1 MYSIHQMSPSQITFM
16 RVGIEDTLPEAVSFA
31 SRYHGLRKPDITL
44 TVEIEG
50 TGVPVASFSTRRIM
64 GDFRKQHWGGSK
76 GNDAI
81 SCGEDRFDA
90 TLYVL
95 SMPYEQVIGVRDD
108 HDTSDIIG
116 SAHVDW
122 HGPSR
127 VEITNSMCDFFGVS
141 KLAEISP
148 DHFRFVVMT
157 RQQEIEDH
165 KRAVQLRQQPLK
177 RIQTPTEAARELVAA
192 LAKLSAADPLVAQGQ
207 LAEAIR
213 RSSQIIVDAS
223 TYSWDDAV
231 IVADDASEQAD
242 APSTRH

>member
-50 TGVPVASFSTRRIM
+50 TGVPVASFSTRRII

-108 HDTSDIIG
+108 HDTSDNIG

-148 DHFRFVVMT
+148 NHFRFVVMS
-157 RQQEIEDH
+157 RQQEIEEH
-165 KRAVQLRQQPLK
+165 KRAIQLRQHPPK

-192 LAKLSAADPLVAQGQ
+192 LAKLSAADPLVAQAQ

-213 RSSQIIVDAS
+213 RSGQIIVDAN

-242 APSTRH
+242 APGTRH